1 MLIFCSVMSCEF
13 LFFFKQKTAYEVR
26 ISDWS
31 SDVCSSDVGMDLT
44 VDRLG
49 VTLAARPVL
58 HDIGA
63 VFRPGRVTAILGPNG
78 AGKSTLVKAMAAL
91 VAIQSGAIRLGERDV
106 AALAHR
112 DRARPD
118 ERRVGKEGVS

>member
-1 MLIFCSVMSCEF
+1 
-13 LFFFKQKTAYEVR
+13 
-26 ISDWS
+26 
-31 SDVCSSDVGMDLT
+31 MDLT

-106 AALAHR
+106 AALDPR
-112 DRARPD
+112 DRARRIGYLPQD
-118 ERRVGKEGVS
+118 AAIPWNVSSAERRVGKECVSTCRPRWSPSP

>member
-1 MLIFCSVMSCEF
+1 
-13 LFFFKQKTAYEVR
+13 
-26 ISDWS
+26 
-31 SDVCSSDVGMDLT
+31 MDLT

-106 AALAHR
+106 AALDPR
-112 DRARPD
+112 DRARRIGYLPQD
-118 ERRVGKEGVS
+118 EIGRASCRERVRQYV

>member
-1 MLIFCSVMSCEF
+1 
-13 LFFFKQKTAYEVR
+13 
-26 ISDWS
+26 
-31 SDVCSSDVGMDLT
+31 MDLT

-91 VAIQSGAIRLGERDV
+91 VAIQSGANLLGEREV
-106 AALAHR
+106 AAPDPRH
-112 DRARPD
+112 RARRSGRSAGHTSELQSQMSIPYA
-118 ERRVGKEGVS
+118 VFFM